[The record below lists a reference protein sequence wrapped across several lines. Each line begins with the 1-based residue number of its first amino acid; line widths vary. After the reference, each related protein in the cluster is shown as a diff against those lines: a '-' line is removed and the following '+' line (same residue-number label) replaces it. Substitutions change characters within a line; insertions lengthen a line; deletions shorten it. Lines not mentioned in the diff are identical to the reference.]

1 MVGIIVQDKEI
12 VKLQGNINLQSL
24 CWGVFQ
30 ILKAEK
36 SVPFLATVSKVLPE
50 LVKEI
55 QWVYL

>member
-1 MVGIIVQDKEI
+1 MVEIIVQGREA

-36 SVPFLATVSKVLPE
+36 LVPFLATVSKLLPE